1 VTTTKKRKLSP
12 VAMSAAI
19 GGVILAVLAAG
30 LFLVVL
36 PQKNKAA
43 DIGKEI
49 LATRDQIVQARALA
63 TQKPAQPIRVASLFK
78 LVKAMPD
85 GADMTG
91 IVLQLNQTATDAGIE
106 FDTIAPG
113 VPLPGAGYQKMPISL
128 TFMGNYY
135 GLTDF
140 LFRLRSLVT
149 VRGGALAASGRLFS
163 VDSIEFGAGVGGF
176 PMIAA
181 KVSVSAYIYGGGV
194 VAAPGAPA
202 APTDTTSSS
211 TGPASTTPTTPTT
224 PAPSASGVTN

>member
-1 VTTTKKRKLSP
+1 
-12 VAMSAAI
+12 MSAAI
-19 GGVILAVLAAG
+19 GVSLLVVLALG

-36 PQKNKAA
+36 PQKDKAA
-43 DIGKEI
+43 SIGKEI
-49 LATRDQIVQARALA
+49 AATQAEIVQARALA

-91 IVLQLNQTATDAGIE
+91 IMLQLNQTATDAGIE

-113 VPLPGAGYQKMPISL
+113 TPVPGTGYQKIPIQL

-149 VRGGALAASGRLFS
+149 VRGGALAATGRLFS
-163 VDSIEFGAGVGGF
+163 VDGIDFGLGVGGF
-176 PMIAA
+176 PMISA
-181 KVSVSAYIYGGGV
+181 KLTVSAYIYGAGG
-194 VAAPGAPA
+194 PA
-202 APTDTTSSS
+202 ATGATPAPTSTSTGTTS
-211 TGPASTTPTTPTT
+211 TSTTTTTTITTPTT
-224 PAPSASGVTN
+224 PAPVASGVTN

>member
-1 VTTTKKRKLSP
+1 MTTKKRKLSP
-12 VAMSAAI
+12 AALSAVIA
-19 GGVILAVLAAG
+19 GVVLAVLAAG

-49 LATRDQIVQARALA
+49 LATQDQVVQARALA

-91 IVLQLNQTATDAGIE
+91 IMLQLNQTATDAGIE
-106 FDTIAPG
+106 FDTIAPSK
-113 VPLPGAGYQKMPISL
+113 PLPGPGYQKQQIGL

-181 KVSVSAYIYGGGV
+181 KLTVSAYIYGGGV
-194 VAAPGAPA
+194 VAPPG
-202 APTDTTSSS
+202 APTDTTSTS
-211 TGPASTTPTTPTT
+211 TEPASTTPTTP
-224 PAPSASGVTN
+224 AASASGATN

>member
-1 VTTTKKRKLSP
+1 MTTKKRKLSP

-19 GGVILAVLAAG
+19 GGGLLVVLALG

-36 PQKNKAA
+36 PQKDKAA
-43 DIGKEI
+43 SLGKEI
-49 LATRDQIVQARALA
+49 VATQAQITEARALA

-91 IVLQLNQTATDAGIE
+91 IMLQLNQTANDAGIE

-113 VPLPGAGYQKMPISL
+113 APVPGSGYQKIPIQL

-163 VDSIEFGAGVGGF
+163 VDSIDFGLGVGGF
-176 PMIAA
+176 PMISA
-181 KVSVSAYIYGGGV
+181 KLSVSAYIYGTGV
-194 VAAPGAPA
+194 PATGAV
-202 APTDTTSSS
+202 PTP
-211 TGPASTTPTTPTT
+211 PASTDTNSTTTTTTPPTT
-224 PAPSASGVTN
+224 PAPVASGVTN